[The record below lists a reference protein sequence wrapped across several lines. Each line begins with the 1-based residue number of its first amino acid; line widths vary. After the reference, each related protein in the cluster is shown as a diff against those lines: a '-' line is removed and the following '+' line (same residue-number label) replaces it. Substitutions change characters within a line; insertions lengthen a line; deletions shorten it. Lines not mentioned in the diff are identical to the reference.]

1 MKKLL
6 IVLAM
11 MLPAAPCGPYPI
23 DGYPYTGIRRL
34 DFYDL
39 AQQGVV
45 SGRQLPTGA
54 KYPLERIEP
63 RFPVLEDFSALESD
77 EEYSKQI
84 LGYLGEQQDRYGVAL
99 LDLSDP
105 ESPYYAG
112 HNALYKSNVG
122 SVGKLVVAVAIFQTL
137 AELYPDDIAA
147 REDVM
152 RNTRVIADRFIE
164 YDHHQVPIWDV
175 ENRKLEFR
183 ALRIGDEGTLWEYLD
198 WMLSA
203 SSNAAASMVLRELLL
218 LRHFGRGYPVPAEQA
233 QEFLDGA
240 GATALRELMLEG
252 LVGGLEKNGID
263 TEQLRQGSFF
273 TRYGKNRTGGVTS
286 YGTPRELLKLILLL
300 EQGKVVDDFS
310 SREIKRLLYMTQ
322 KRIRYASHPALNDS
336 AVYFKSGSLYSCQPE
351 PEFKCGKYMGNKRN
365 SLASAAIIETEK
377 DGRNLH
383 YLVVVISNVLRVNS
397 AVAHQTLALRIHR
410 MIEARHAAEEKKELE
425 QALVQ

>member
-6 IVLAM
+6 VALVM
-11 MLPAAPCGPYPI
+11 MLPAAPCGTYPI

-39 AQQGVV
+39 AQQGTV

-54 KYPLERIEP
+54 KYPLERIQP
-63 RFPVLEDFSALESD
+63 RFPVLDGLAELETD
-77 EEYSKQI
+77 AEYSKQI
-84 LGYLGEQQDRYGVAL
+84 LGFLGEEQDRYGVAL

-105 ESPYYAG
+105 DSPVYAE

-122 SVGKLVVAVAIFQTL
+122 SVGKLVVATALFETL
-137 AELYPDDIAA
+137 AELYPDNTAA
-147 REDVM
+147 REDVL
-152 RNTRVIADRFIE
+152 RNARVIADRFIE
-164 YDHHQVPIWDV
+164 HDHHQVPIWDV
-175 ENRKLEFR
+175 ENRKLSFR
-183 ALRIGDEGTLWEYLD
+183 SLRIGDEGTLWEYLD

-218 LRHFGRGYPVPAEQA
+218 LRHFRHDYPVSVEQA
-233 QEFLDGA
+233 QEFLESA
-240 GATALRELMLEG
+240 GATELRELMLGG
-252 LVGGLEKNGID
+252 LVGALENNGID
-263 TEQLRQGSFF
+263 TESLRQGSFF

-300 EQGKVVDDFS
+300 EQGKLTDEFS
-310 SREIKRLLYMTQ
+310 SRELKRLLYMTQ
-322 KRIRYASHPALNDS
+322 KRIRYASHPALNES

-351 PEFKCGKYMGNKRN
+351 PGFKCGKYKGNKRN
-365 SLASAAIIETEK
+365 SLASVAIIETEK
-377 DGRNLH
+377 DGRDLH

-410 MIEARHAAEEKKELE
+410 MIEARHAASADKNSD
-425 QALVQ
+425 

>member
-6 IVLAM
+6 VTLVM
-11 MLPAAPCGPYPI
+11 MLPAAPCGTYPI

-39 AQQGVV
+39 AQQGIV

-54 KYPLERIEP
+54 KHPLERIQP
-63 RFPVLEDFSALESD
+63 RFPVLGGLDELEAD
-77 EEYSKQI
+77 AEYQKQI
-84 LGYLGEQQDRYGVAL
+84 LSFLGEEQDRYGIAL

-105 ESPYYAG
+105 ESSIYAE

-122 SVGKLVVAVAIFQTL
+122 SVGKLVVATALFETL
-137 AELYPDDIAA
+137 AELYPDDISA
-147 REDVM
+147 REHVL
-152 RNTRVIADRFIE
+152 RNARIIADRFIE
-164 YDHHQVPIWDV
+164 HDHHQVPIWDV
-175 ENRKLEFR
+175 EDRKLSFR
-183 ALRIGDEGTLWEYLD
+183 AIRIGDEGTLWEYLD

-218 LRHFGRGYPVPAEQA
+218 LRHFRHDYPVSVEQA
-233 QEFLDGA
+233 QEFLESA
-240 GATALRELMLEG
+240 GATELRELMLEG
-252 LVGGLEKNGID
+252 LVGALENNGID

-300 EQGKVVDDFS
+300 EQGTLTDEFS

-351 PEFKCGKYMGNKRN
+351 PGFKCGKYKGNKRN
-365 SLASAAIIETEK
+365 SLASVAIIETEK
-377 DGRNLH
+377 DGRDLH
-383 YLVVVISNVLRVNS
+383 YVVVVISNVLRVNS

-410 MIEARHAAEEKKELE
+410 MIEARHAASADKNSD
-425 QALVQ
+425 